1 MVRVTERRVKGVRGV
16 AKRVRLDD
24 VAAAVGVSPAS
35 VSLVLRGAPGPS
47 ADTRA
52 KVLEA
57 AQRLGYRPDRAASL
71 LASRRSRLVGL
82 LIDVRSAFHA
92 EVAEHVQ
99 DAAEERGYDVVL
111 STVTRRRGQ
120 SRAVETLL
128 DSRCEALVLI
138 GPEVPQEDLEK
149 LADTLPLV
157 VLCRRLEDARGPD
170 VVRTAD
176 EAGTALAVE
185 HLHGLGHE
193 RIAYVDG
200 GVGTIAEDRRD
211 GYLRAMAARGLAPRV
226 VPSTGPTGTETT
238 GIDAAAALLPDLPT
252 AVVAFNDRTAV
263 GLMDAL
269 SRAGVD
275 VPGDVSVVGYDDQPL
290 ARLAHVGLTTVG
302 QDIEALSARA
312 LDAVVR
318 RLDQDEAA
326 APEVVLDPY
335 LAVRRTTAPPRTME
349 P

>member
-1 MVRVTERRVKGVRGV
+1 V
-16 AKRVRLDD
+16 KRVRLDD

-35 VSLVLRGAPGPS
+35 ASLVLRGAPGPS

-120 SRAVETLL
+120 ARAVETLL

-138 GPEVPQEDLEK
+138 GPEVPQADLEDL
-149 LADTLPLV
+149 AGTVPLV
-157 VLCRRLEDARGPD
+157 VLCRRLDEPRGTD

-176 EAGTALAVE
+176 EVGTALAVE
-185 HLHGLGHE
+185 HLVGLGHT

-211 GYLRAMAARGLAPRV
+211 GYLRAMSARGLAPHV
-226 VPSTGPTGTETT
+226 VPSSGPTGTETT
-238 GIDAAAALLPDLPT
+238 GIEAAAVLPADLPT

-269 SRAGVD
+269 SRKGID

-302 QDIEALSARA
+302 QDIERLSATA
-312 LDAVVR
+312 LDAVVA
-318 RLDQDEAA
+318 RLDEGADP

-335 LAVRRTTAPPRTME
+335 LAVRRTTAPPRD
-349 P
+349 

>member
-1 MVRVTERRVKGVRGV
+1 M

-57 AQRLGYRPDRAASL
+57 ARRLGYRPDRAASL

-82 LIDVRSAFHA
+82 LIDVSSPFDAQ
-92 EVAEHVQ
+92 VAEHLQ
-99 DAAEERGYDVVL
+99 DAAEDRGYDVVL
-111 STVTRRRGQ
+111 STITRRRNQ
-120 SRAVETLL
+120 DRAVETLL

-138 GPEVPQEDLEK
+138 GPEAAPAELEK
-149 LADTLPLV
+149 LAETVPLV
-157 VLCRRLEDARGPD
+157 VLCRRLGVAEGPD

-185 HLHGLGHE
+185 HLCGLGHTA
-193 RIAYVDG
+193 IAYVDG
-200 GVGTIAEDRRD
+200 GEGTIAEDRRD
-211 GYLRAMAARGLAPRV
+211 GYLRAMRARELTPRV
-226 VPSTGPTGTETT
+226 VPSRGFTGTETT
-238 GIDAAAALLPDLPT
+238 GIEAAPALLADLPT

-269 SRAGVD
+269 ARQGVA
-275 VPGDVSVVGYDDQPL
+275 VPDDVSVVGYDDLPL
-290 ARLAHVGLTTVG
+290 ARLAHIELTTVG
-302 QDIEALSARA
+302 QDTETLSARA

-318 RLDQDEAA
+318 RLDAGGA
-326 APEVVLDPY
+326 PAPEVVLEPY
-335 LAVRRTTAPPRTME
+335 LAIRRTTAPPR